1 MALTIKTETLKA
13 TTSPTFE
20 ALRNRYSL
28 RSSVIPPF
36 FGALKSRGHAACAK
50 RCFGV

>member
-20 ALRNRYSL
+20 ALRNRYS
-28 RSSVIPPF
+28 RNSSDAMRLPSIRYVYLGMI
-36 FGALKSRGHAACAK
+36 
-50 RCFGV
+50 

>member
-20 ALRNRYSL
+20 ALRNRYSH
-28 RSSVIPPF
+28 RSSDRYVYLGMI
-36 FGALKSRGHAACAK
+36 
-50 RCFGV
+50 